1 MYRRAVEGIL
11 GEGRYQLL
19 NRFRLDLTLHN
30 PGHQVSDVGS
40 LENCFLWN
48 CKYIQVDLFMT
59 AFHPWSLYCIYKNC

>member
-1 MYRRAVEGIL
+1 MYRRAVERIL
-11 GEGRYQLL
+11 VEGRYQLL

-48 CKYIQVDLFMT
+48 CKNIQVEAAWTICL
-59 AFHPWSLYCIYKNC
+59 